1 MRWTMHACVKSF
13 GQDMYARKFVAHA
26 LHSVRRAFMMP
37 EEVVGSLSE
46 QDVVLL
52 SVSVVVLYV
61 GAGLALGD
69 EAEAQGAPGVGPNH
83 TTALAVRGPRTAGHR
98 PVTP

>member
-1 MRWTMHACVKSF
+1 
-13 GQDMYARKFVAHA
+13 
-26 LHSVRRAFMMP
+26 MMP

-46 QDVVLL
+46 QDVVTPSLY
-52 SVSVVVLYV
+52 VSVVVLYV

-69 EAEAQGAPGVGPNH
+69 AAEAQGAPGVGPNH
-83 TTALAVRGPRTAGHR
+83 TTALAVRGPRTAEHR